1 MVYLQVTLQGQA
13 SAARHIVINV
23 PHAVS
28 DNGVPHQLPLTS
40 KLLNRGCVHCLRKA
54 VQVSLA
60 T

>member
-1 MVYLQVTLQGQA
+1 VTLQGQA

-23 PHAVS
+23 PHAIS